1 MNTTDNTQGTDFQN
15 KVWLELSKVPQGT
28 VVTYS
33 YIAKK
38 IGKPRAIRAVASAAR
53 KNPHPIEVPCHRVVR
68 KNGLVGEYSGP
79 GGVAGKIKL
88 LEKEG
93 IAIKDGMIV
102 NKYA

>member
-1 MNTTDNTQGTDFQN
+1 MNTTQNIQGTDFQN
-15 KVWLELSKVPQGT
+15 KVWIELSKIPQGT

-38 IGKPRAIRAVASAAR
+38 IGKPRAIRAVASAVR
-53 KNPHPIEVPCHRVVR
+53 KNPHPIKVPCHRVVR

-79 GGVAGKIKL
+79 GGAAGKIKL
-88 LEKEG
+88 LQKEG
-93 IAIKDGMIV
+93 VAIKDGMIL